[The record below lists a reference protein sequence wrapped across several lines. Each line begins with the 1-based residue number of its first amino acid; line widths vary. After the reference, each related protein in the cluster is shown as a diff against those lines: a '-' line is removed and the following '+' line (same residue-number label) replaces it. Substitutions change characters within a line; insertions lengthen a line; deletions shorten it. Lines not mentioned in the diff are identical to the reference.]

1 MAKEIK
7 YINDMVRDYRTE
19 DIIAYLD
26 KGMAV
31 AVQTMDKAI
40 ANQNLAQ
47 FGSTSSVIT
56 EAWAIIHKMNEKMNG
71 TKPKEVL

>member
-7 YINDMVRDYRTE
+7 YIDDIVRDYRTE

-26 KGMAV
+26 RGMAI
-31 AVQTMDKAI
+31 AVQAMDKAI
-40 ANQNLAQ
+40 TNQNLAQ

>member
-1 MAKEIK
+1 MAKEVK
-7 YINDMVRDYRTE
+7 YIDDMVRDYRTE

-26 KGMAV
+26 RGMGI

-47 FGSTSSVIT
+47 FGSVSSVVT

>member
-1 MAKEIK
+1 MAKEVK
-7 YINDMVRDYRTE
+7 YIDDMVRDYRTE

-26 KGMAV
+26 RGMAV

-71 TKPKEVL
+71 AKPKEVL

>member
-7 YINDMVRDYRTE
+7 YIDDMVRDYRTE

-26 KGMAV
+26 RGMGI

-47 FGSTSSVIT
+47 FGSVSSVVT